1 MNKYRVKVT
10 QRCDRNCAYCIN
22 KSEEYRKKWI
32 AVQSIYEINF
42 DFARSIIVSGGEPT
56 VLKHKLVAICKAIR
70 ELNKDAPM
78 YLQTNGAYLTKEL
91 VKELDNYIDGI
102 GLSIHN
108 WDEFQHKFT
117 RYIDILRV
125 KPIRLYVSKKMY
137 HPFHPQCPNLNLN
150 ESMLND
156 INKFPF
162 TWRIWTEDE
171 FDKDEKIFVLKEGK
185 QV

>member
-10 QRCDRNCAYCIN
+10 QRCDRNCDYCIN

-42 DFARSIIVSGGEPT
+42 DFARSIIISGGEPT

-70 ELNKDAPM
+70 ESNQDAPM
-78 YLQTNGAYLTKEL
+78 YLQTNGACLTKEL

-102 GLSIHN
+102 GLSIHS
-108 WDEFQHKFT
+108 WEEFEHKFT
-117 RYIDILRV
+117 RYIDILRI
-125 KPIRLYVSKKMY
+125 KPIRLYVSRDKY
-137 HPFHPQCPNLNLN
+137 GEILGSPNY
-150 ESMLND
+150 EQIMD
-156 INKFPF
+156 FPF
-162 TWRIWTEDE
+162 TWRIWDENE